1 MKHIISKLRILANAL
16 TGYLIKY
23 KIDIFGIGKI
33 EPLQRRDKDNFIVSL
48 TSYGRRINSV
58 VYYTLVSLLK
68 QTERPSKIILWLDY
82 SWHDDKIPRKIKNL
96 SKYGV
101 EIKYC
106 KDIKSY
112 KKLIPALSMFPKDI
126 IITVD
131 DDMIYNKD
139 LLKSLMD
146 GYRNNGKIQCTIA
159 GLPKIIDDDVSSYN
173 SWESVSEACESKHLV
188 PIGVGGV
195 LYPPG
200 ALHKEVLNE
209 EAFSELAPNADDLWF
224 WTMAKMQGSSHAC
237 VELRKQNYT
246 FDALYQYF
254 HKGSALTHYNAGE
267 GKNDIQLKKILN
279 YYHIN
284 L

>member
-1 MKHIISKLRILANAL
+1 MKQIISKLRILANAI
-16 TGYLIKY
+16 TGYLVKY
-23 KIDIFGIGKI
+23 KMDIFGIGEI
-33 EPLQRRDKDNFIVSL
+33 EPLQKKDKDNFIVSL
-48 TSYGRRINSV
+48 TSYGRRVKSV

-82 SWHDDKIPRKIKNL
+82 SWYDDKIPRKIKDL

-159 GLPKIIDDDVSSYN
+159 GLPRIDGETVSPYN
-173 SWESVSEACESKHLV
+173 SWLSISEACESKHLV

-200 ALHKEVLNE
+200 SLHKEVLNE
-209 EAFSELAPNADDLWF
+209 DAFSKLAPNADDLWF
-224 WTMAKMQGSSHAC
+224 WTMAKMHGSSHAC
-237 VELRKQNYT
+237 VELRKPNYT

-254 HKGSALTHYNAGE
+254 HKGSALTHDNAGE
-267 GKNDIQLKKILN
+267 GKNDMQLKKILN